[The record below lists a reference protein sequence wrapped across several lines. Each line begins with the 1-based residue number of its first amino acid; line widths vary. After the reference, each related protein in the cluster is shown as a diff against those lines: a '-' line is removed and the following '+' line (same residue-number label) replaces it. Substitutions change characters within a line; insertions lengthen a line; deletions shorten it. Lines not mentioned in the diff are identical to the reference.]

1 MNQKFLSARYD
12 KVFKAIFGDEE
23 NLDLTKRLLELILHK
38 KVEDIKVRNPEQ
50 IKRYVYER
58 GKTTDLVLDVDKNAN
73 NN

>member
-1 MNQKFLSARYD
+1 MLLKMN
-12 KVFKAIFGDEE
+12 
-23 NLDLTKRLLELILHK
+23 TKK
-38 KVEDIKVRNPEQ
+38 DIKIRYLKL